1 MFDFSGNLIITVLH
15 IYQLLAFF
23 FSLMKIT
30 RDHKNF
36 NNFRTHGYV
45 TLTLMTP
52 LTSLRMGA
60 EIEQE
65 QNMPECSVD
74 HL

>member
-1 MFDFSGNLIITVLH
+1 M
-15 IYQLLAFF
+15 YQLLAFF

-45 TLTLMTP
+45 TLTLVTP
-52 LTSLRMGA
+52 LTSVRMGGKYNRNK
-60 EIEQE
+60 IC
-65 QNMPECSVD
+65 QNAYVD